1 MRRII
6 ENTNVQE
13 FKREVISNWND
24 QEKNFR
30 KELVLEMNF
39 QRMGKISSLVNE
51 EQKNFCWKTWA
62 VERNGA
68 QKVRERAVCRKQN
81 V

>member
-6 ENTNVQE
+6 ESTNVQE
-13 FKREVISNWND
+13 FKREVICNWND
-24 QEKNFR
+24 EENFR
-30 KELVLEMNF
+30 KELVLEINF
-39 QRMGKISSLVNE
+39 QRMGKISSLMNG

-68 QKVRERAVCRKQN
+68 QKVREIAVCGKQN